1 MRFELWEGSS
11 LPNGQKENPTPNE
24 LAASTGI
31 REVGTMNLLF
41 YPAKEKEIIGRI
53 AAAFPDVT
61 LLIADSEDELRRL
74 IAEADVMVTSNR
86 VYVPGPAKIIR
97 DDGKRLKW
105 IQFTTSGIDKAVA
118 SGLPDGIPVTNAA
131 GFHAN
136 KVAEHAF
143 SLLLAVARRHRDAGA
158 ARPKRAWV
166 RDEISPVILTLE
178 KATMVIVGLGS
189 IGQSIARKAKA
200 FDMRVIGISRST
212 DPLANVDEVRPR
224 ERLIETMRE
233 ADVVA
238 MAATYDESTHH
249 ILNAQAIAAL
259 KPNAIIVNIARGLL
273 IDEPAMIAA
282 LQANRIY
289 GAGLDVMAVEPLPD
303 DSPLW
308 DMANVVMTPHT
319 AGSGGDKIDPIVNI
333 IADNLKLFR
342 AGKPLNKLVHGP
354 MFAKVPA

>member
-1 MRFELWEGSS
+1 
-11 LPNGQKENPTPNE
+11 
-24 LAASTGI
+24 
-31 REVGTMNLLF
+31 MNMLF
-41 YPAKEKEIIGRI
+41 YTAKEKEIIDRL
-53 AAAFPDVT
+53 AKAFPDVNILT
-61 LLIADSEDELRRL
+61 ANTDEELRKAMPETDIL
-74 IAEADVMVTSNR
+74 VTSNR
-86 VYVPGPAKIIR
+86 VYVPEPAKIIR
-97 DDGKRLKW
+97 DGAKRLRW

-136 KVAEHAF
+136 KVAEHAM
-143 SLLLAVARRHRDAGA
+143 SLLLAVTRRHMDALA

-178 KATMVIVGLGS
+178 KATMVIIGLGS

-200 FDMRVIGISRST
+200 FDMRVIGISRSA
-212 DPLANVDEVRPR
+212 DPIPNVDEIRPR
-224 ERLIETMRE
+224 GRLVETMRE
-233 ADVVA
+233 ADVV
-238 MAATYDESTHH
+238 MVAATYDESTHN
-249 ILNAQAIAAL
+249 ILGAEAIAAL
-259 KPNAIIVNIARGLL
+259 KPNSVIVNIARGLL

-289 GAGLDVMAVEPLPD
+289 GAGLDVMHVEPLNPE
-303 DSPLW
+303 SPLW
-308 DMANVVMTPHT
+308 DMPNVVMTPHS

-333 IADNLKLFR
+333 IGDNLKLFQ